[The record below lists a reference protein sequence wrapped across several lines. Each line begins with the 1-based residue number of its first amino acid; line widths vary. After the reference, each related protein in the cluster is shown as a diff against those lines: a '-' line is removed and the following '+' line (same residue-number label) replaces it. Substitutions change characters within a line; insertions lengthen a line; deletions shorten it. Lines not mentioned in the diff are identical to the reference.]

1 MLDAYIIQKIRER
14 EEQKKNDEAQRPF
27 LYIEDEEFPLTKKEE
42 QKKEPVVIQ
51 L

>member
-1 MLDAYIIQKIRER
+1 MLDAYIIQKIKER
-14 EEQKKNDEAQRPF
+14 EEQKRNDEAQQPF

-42 QKKEPVVIQ
+42 RKEPVVIQ